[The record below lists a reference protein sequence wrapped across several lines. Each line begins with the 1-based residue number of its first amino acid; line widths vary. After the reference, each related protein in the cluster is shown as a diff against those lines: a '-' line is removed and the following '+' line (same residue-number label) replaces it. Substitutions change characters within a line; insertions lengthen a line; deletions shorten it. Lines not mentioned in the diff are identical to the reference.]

1 MLAISIENLYKKYGK
16 RTVLKGVNLKI
27 QEKEFYA
34 LMGPNGAGKSTLVAI
49 IASVILPTEGKVEI
63 YGKKPHFMK
72 KIISYIPQKNF
83 SSPMLTGRENL
94 MYFAR
99 LMGYSKDKAKE
110 LVNEILERI
119 GLSKDADKRVSKYS
133 GGMRKR
139 LEVATAFFPNI
150 KILILDEPTTG
161 LDPLAR
167 REFLGLIQE
176 MKGEDKTILLVTH
189 IGADA
194 EIASKV
200 GLMNEGKLIV
210 EGSPGELKRKS
221 GLKHVLSVETPIKSE
236 KVKAVLSKFGEKGL
250 LETDRGYRIYCENA
264 ENVSPEIVRALD
276 KIGCKIMKVEIEKP
290 TLEDVFFKMTKKE
303 NGDEIDE
310 CDNGNFQ

>member
-1 MLAISIENLYKKYGK
+1 LYKKYGK
-16 RTVLKGVNLKI
+16 RTVLDSLSLKI

-34 LMGPNGAGKSTLVAI
+34 LMGPNGAGKTTLVAI
-49 IASVILPTEGKVEI
+49 IASVILPTEGEVEI
-63 YGKKPHFMK
+63 YGKKPQFMK
-72 KIISYIPQKNF
+72 KFISYVPQEIF

-110 LVNEILERI
+110 LMNEILERI

-161 LDPLAR
+161 LDPSAR

-176 MKGEDKTILLVTH
+176 MK
-189 IGADA
+189 
-194 EIASKV
+194 
-200 GLMNEGKLIV
+200 
-210 EGSPGELKRKS
+210 
-221 GLKHVLSVETPIKSE
+221 
-236 KVKAVLSKFGEKGL
+236 
-250 LETDRGYRIYCENA
+250 
-264 ENVSPEIVRALD
+264 
-276 KIGCKIMKVEIEKP
+276 
-290 TLEDVFFKMTKKE
+290 
-303 NGDEIDE
+303 
-310 CDNGNFQ
+310 

>member
-1 MLAISIENLYKKYGK
+1 MLAINIENLYKRYRKQ
-16 RTVLKGVNLKI
+16 TVLKGVNLKI
-27 QEKEFYA
+27 KEKEFYA
-34 LMGPNGAGKSTLVAI
+34 LMGPNGAGKSTLIGI
-49 IASVILPTEGKVEI
+49 IASVILPTKGKVEI
-63 YGKKPHFMK
+63 YGKEPHLMK
-72 KIISYIPQKNF
+72 KIIGYVPQENF
-83 SSPMLTGRENL
+83 SSPTLTGRENL

-139 LEVATAFFPNI
+139 LEVVTAFFPNI

-161 LDPLAR
+161 LDPSAR
-167 REFLGLIQE
+167 GEFLGLIQE

-200 GLMNEGKLIV
+200 GLMNEGKIV
-210 EGSPGELKRKS
+210 DEGSPEELKRKS

-236 KVKAVLSKFGEKGL
+236 KVRAVLSKFGENGL

-276 KIGCKIMKVEIEKP
+276 NIGCKIMRIEIEKP
-290 TLEDVFFKMTKKE
+290 TLEDVFFKLTKKKME
-303 NGDEIDE
+303 DEMDE
-310 CDNGNFQ
+310 CDNSNLQ